1 MPIEEQLLKNEKK
14 LSMAEKAQQ
23 ERRKYFKKSLIQ
35 YGFTEEQA
43 ELLLESVDEFVEEK
57 KDLTEEAKDAL
68 YKA

>member
-1 MPIEEQLLKNEKK
+1 MPVEEQLLKNEKK